1 MIRVVSGD
9 ITGLP
14 VDAIVNAAN
23 SHLRMGAGVAGA
35 IKRKGGSSI
44 EDEAV
49 AKGPV
54 AVGEAVVT
62 GAGLLKA
69 GYVIH
74 AAAMGQDL
82 ITDEEKV
89 RAATRNALLRA
100 EELRVNS
107 VAFPALGTGVG
118 GLGFEAAA
126 RVMISEVRRH
136 LARGSNLAEV
146 VFALFDDEAYNAF
159 HSLAKRDKI
168 ICLGD
173 SITYG
178 YPYGPD
184 MSWVKLCAASTGL
197 NMLNRG
203 INGDTTAQMR
213 RRFNYD
219 VLAAEPACVIVMGG
233 TNDVWVGFD
242 GERMRGNIKSMA
254 MGALKNGICPVLGLP
269 VPVSLEDLDG
279 FLPGDVICELA
290 LLRDWISDF
299 AEENLLPVLDFYTP
313 LLNPVTGE
321 ANPDY
326 FMDDSHP
333 NAAGYRVLAGAA
345 EKVLLNL
352 KKGLLVS

>member
-1 MIRVVSGD
+1 M
-9 ITGLP
+9 
-14 VDAIVNAAN
+14 
-23 SHLRMGAGVAGA
+23 
-35 IKRKGGSSI
+35 
-44 EDEAV
+44 
-49 AKGPV
+49 
-54 AVGEAVVT
+54 
-62 GAGLLKA
+62 
-69 GYVIH
+69 
-74 AAAMGQDL
+74 
-82 ITDEEKV
+82 
-89 RAATRNALLRA
+89 
-100 EELRVNS
+100 
-107 VAFPALGTGVG
+107 
-118 GLGFEAAA
+118 
-126 RVMISEVRRH
+126 
-136 LARGSNLAEV
+136 
-146 VFALFDDEAYNAF
+146 
-159 HSLAKRDKI
+159 AKRDKI